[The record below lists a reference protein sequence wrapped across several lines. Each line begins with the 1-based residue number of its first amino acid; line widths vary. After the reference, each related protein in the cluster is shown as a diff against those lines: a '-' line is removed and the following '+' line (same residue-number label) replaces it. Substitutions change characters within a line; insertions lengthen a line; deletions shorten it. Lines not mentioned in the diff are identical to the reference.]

1 MTTLAI
7 RLACLSIGLSA
18 SAAFA
23 QAGATPGPAATAEP
37 AAEWF
42 ASPRPSLRVSRQMPP
57 SDALAPGQAVPLPTR
72 GGEGERAEAS
82 SITAWTIELKDRTL
96 HETLRRWSEQ
106 AGWQLVWEA
115 DRDFAIDA
123 EFSLRTDFVAAL
135 DTVMR
140 SLAATDYPLQAIVN
154 PQTRVVRIVRYM
166 DGARR

>member
-1 MTTLAI
+1 MKTIAI
-7 RLACLSIGLSA
+7 NLACLSLGLGA

-23 QAGATPGPAATAEP
+23 QPVATPSTAAPAESSV
-37 AAEWF
+37 EWV

-57 SDALAPGQAVPLPTR
+57 ADTLAPGQAVPLPAR
-72 GGEGERAEAS
+72 GGEAERVEAS
-82 SITAWTIELKDRTL
+82 SITAWTVELKDRTL

-140 SLAATDYPLQAIVN
+140 SLAATDYPLQAQVN
-154 PQTRVVRIVRYM
+154 PHTRVVRIVRYM
-166 DGARR
+166 DSARR